1 MKQLNQKVA
10 VITGGTTGI
19 GLATAK
25 LFIEEGAKVIVTG
38 RTEKTLAEAKE
49 FLGPDADV
57 VKSDTSSIED
67 TKALFAQ
74 IKEKYGRV
82 DVLFANAGVAKFL
95 PFEYV
100 TPEGFDE
107 TFNINVKG
115 LFFTVQS
122 ALPLIPEGGSVILN
136 ASVVASKGFGMTSV
150 YSATKAAVR
159 NFGRTL
165 AAELAPKGIRVN
177 TVSPGPVATPIY
189 NKLGMDSDQQKGFEE
204 QMASSVAL
212 KRFGRP
218 EEIATAVLF
227 FATPASSYVTGAE
240 LLVDGGLGGL

>member
-1 MKQLNQKVA
+1 MKQLDQKVA

-25 LFIEEGAKVIVTG
+25 LFVEEGAKVIVTG
-38 RTEKTLAEAKE
+38 RTDKTLEEAKTI
-49 FLGPDADV
+49 LGAGVDV
-57 VKSDTSSIED
+57 VKADTSSLED
-67 TKALFAQ
+67 TKALFDQ
-74 IKEKYGRV
+74 IKEKYGKV
-82 DVLFANAGVAKFL
+82 DVLFANAGVAKFA

-100 TPEGFDE
+100 TSEVFDE

-115 LFFTVQS
+115 LFFTIQT
-122 ALPLIPEGGSVILN
+122 ALPLIPEGGSIILN
-136 ASVVASKGFGMTSV
+136 ASVVASKGFPMTSV

-177 TVSPGPVATPIY
+177 TVSPGPVTTPIY
-189 NKLGMDSDQQKGFEE
+189 DKLGMSGEQQKGFEE
-204 QMASSVAL
+204 QMASTVAL
-212 KRFGRP
+212 KRFGQP
-218 EEIATAVLF
+218 EEIASAVLF